1 MPNILDKFYNYTAE
15 ALVEFFTTT
24 RPLKAGERYFVH
36 LDDAASIPLCVEAL
50 VAYCKD
56 SIEDFI
62 YIAEEDAEAFRTRLL
77 RFGTVNLLI
86 GTTVETTPHF
96 LTTVRNQVASQKGEF
111 KGTAL
116 IMFITG
122 QLDSL
127 LEGCSDLTK
136 SGMPLSFE
144 RFSDSYEARVGAA
157 FGGMTDKQVILN
169 DAYRAKVKEF
179 RMDELNIFDFSN
191 IIAIIQSRTFLRADW
206 QLLGL
211 FPHPHL
217 STIPERDKI
226 AVNVENN
233 KKYFESIEFAVNY
246 GNIDTDLK
254 KILTTPGIDLIEE
267 GMHDGSWKDIDYE
280 ILKAH
285 FVKDNA
291 AKAVE
296 FLHLDRNNNEEH
308 IQPWGRLDEKSKR
321 LHHIILFNT
330 TAGYPF
336 VQDLMFGS
344 TLRGELT
351 LSPGSAEKISVEKI
365 GKNLRLTV
373 RKPFCNGDFVLLTYT
388 DHKVKTAKF
397 QFRIWAVD
405 GAGDFLEKYYTRYSI
420 DVKGRLELSEDNK
433 FVEIYPEAEAGIQED
448 LKAGGA
454 YQVEEQQKLSLA
466 IQSEEEDA
474 LEFSLLYNGQSLSCV
489 AKQVISSL
497 ETIKGW
503 DVWQKKRTNQSS
515 YRYSYVEAT
524 DVLRVITHEQIE
536 VNPVG
541 EFKKMLKLELQM
553 MGTLAHC
560 WQQSDNDVLTPRKLI
575 LAPELLDAYEAYYN
589 FLHKNNGLPSL
600 VYLNEEGRTLAKR
613 YVDLFTSEV
622 VDIGDGNMLSDPS
635 KSELIMLGTV
645 CESSSAQMLKFSP
658 LHPLMV
664 AYQLE
669 VYQEL
674 GSDTLYDAMLKKLTP
689 LNIVPY
695 LYWSNPGDDGRKL
708 YASKE
713 NIHSPEWQFYSS
725 DLQFKQFSGREFIR
739 DLVSEKISE
748 FVQNFS
754 FLFDFDKWAPIRINV
769 YNMGDCLHVLQGIFD
784 YYKDFILDGKS
795 IFDLRPIEL
804 FLYGSEKFVTT
815 FERLSHLI
823 QREDIVGSF
832 ELSTNSKRIDFDEL
846 INEFRKKVKYFALQ
860 KNSATQYAHLTFY
873 QFDKKGAIGT
883 GREHAKIPTGLSLN
897 GLINDL
903 PSYYH
908 DDTFVTGFGTEF
920 SDTTGGLINTALAYN
935 ALGKIAFSKDLFRL
949 GEVVC
954 TNLDTAIKADLA
966 ELYDHSQWVIFVD
979 PQFDLSFFK
988 DDSDLIMVHYSDQ
1001 YSNASGFDAITVSNK
1016 ANQYANLLGNI
1027 LKKQDVVYGDK
1038 DIRRIIDLFNGING
1052 QWLIKMIGKKDD
1064 NARKEKLSIPAALK
1078 VALAYFDHPGVIW
1091 VPVSLEEILR
1101 ISGGAGL
1108 SQKEGLFSA
1117 KNLGAR
1123 NEHSD
1128 DLLLIGLYQREGRLK
1143 MELYPIEVK
1152 IGNNQSDTLE
1162 KARKQAA
1169 KTRDL
1174 LYERLTA
1181 EDKFEAKF
1189 YRLFFA
1195 KLAIINAGK
1204 MALYE
1209 IWDEKEWSR
1218 VFQEFRQQLMND
1230 DFDISDTL
1238 SPYIKNYAVIAFT
1251 KDLTDI
1257 SYSVEDEGVII
1268 KLYEKDAY
1276 HNLIRGVDQIKHLA
1290 LDIPNPMATEL
1301 FLVNQLSAW
1310 APGHSTSIDMAGKVG
1325 KKEFVDEAEEGIS
1338 LIPEDISE
1346 KIIPP
1351 VFDPVQ
1357 IKVGNRIAD
1366 DFQISWWPTD
1376 TTKTMHTNTGIIGTM
1391 GTGKT
1396 QFTKSLVTQLS
1407 RASEHNIGGKKIG
1420 ILIFDYKGDYLD
1432 KEFTEAT
1439 GAKIYQLHNLPYNP
1453 LAIDVSEHSM
1463 PLLPLHIAST
1473 LQETISNAFN
1483 LGNKQKALLKEA
1495 IMATYQ
1501 EKGIFKNLPDTWTRT
1516 APTISDVCE
1525 LYLDDDKVAVD
1536 SLHAALS
1543 QLLDFEIFQ
1552 PDGGKTSSLY
1562 DLIDG
1567 VTVIKLSGYSADIQ
1581 NLVVAITLD
1590 AFYSQMQKNGHSR
1603 IDGNYRQLTK
1613 MVLVDE
1619 ADNFLSKNFLSL
1631 RKILKEGREFG
1642 VGTILST
1649 QFLSHFSTAE
1659 NEYDQY
1665 ILSWIIHRV
1674 NDVKVRDIDALFSVQ
1689 EKDKKEKLIQT
1700 IKKLQKHQS
1709 LVSLGGSAPVVIE
1722 DMPFWKLMALE
1733 KEEEEL

>member
-1 MPNILDKFYNYTAE
+1 MPNTLDKFYNYTAE
-15 ALVEFFTTT
+15 ALVDFFANT

-36 LDDAASIPLCVEAL
+36 LEDAAAIPLCVEAL
-50 VAYCKD
+50 LDYCKD
-56 SIEDFI
+56 SIGDFI
-62 YIAEEDAEAFRTRLL
+62 YTAEKDAEPFHTRLI
-77 RFGTVNLLI
+77 RFGTINLLI
-86 GTTVETTPHF
+86 GTTLETTPHF
-96 LTTVRNQVASQKGEF
+96 LTTVRNLVAGQQEEF

-144 RFSDSYEARVGAA
+144 RFSDSYQERVETA
-157 FGGMTDKQVILN
+157 FGGMADKQVILN
-169 DAYRAKVKEF
+169 DAYRTKVKEF
-179 RMDELNIFDFSN
+179 RMAELNIFDFSN
-191 IIAIIQSRTFLRADW
+191 IIAIIQSRTFLEKDW

-211 FPHPHL
+211 FPHAYL

-226 AVNVENN
+226 GAKVELN

-254 KILTTPGIDLIEE
+254 KILTTAGIDLIEK
-267 GMHDGSWKDIDYE
+267 GMVDGSWKNIDFQVLSDY
-280 ILKAH
+280 
-285 FVKDNA
+285 FVKDVG
-291 AKAVE
+291 AKPVE
-296 FLHLDRNNNEEH
+296 FLHLDRSNNEEH
-308 IQPWGRLDEKSKR
+308 IQSWGRTDDKNKR
-321 LHHIILFNT
+321 LNHIILFNNT
-330 TAGYPF
+330 GVYPF
-336 VQDLMFGS
+336 TQDLIFGS
-344 TLRGELT
+344 ALKGELI
-351 LSPGSAEKISVEKI
+351 LPAVSSDKISVEKI

-373 RKPFCNGDFVLLTYT
+373 KKPFYSEDFISLIYI
-388 DHKVKTAKF
+388 DQKVKTARF
-397 QFRIWAVD
+397 HFRIWAINGD
-405 GAGDFLEKYYTRYSI
+405 SDFLEKYYTRYAI
-420 DVKGRLELSEDNK
+420 DLKGRLELSEDNK
-433 FVEIYPEAEAGIQED
+433 FVEVYPAAETEYLAALESGKEY
-448 LKAGGA
+448 K
-454 YQVEEQQKLSLA
+454 VEEQQKLSLA
-466 IQSEEEDA
+466 ISNEDEDA
-474 LEFSLLYNGQSLSCV
+474 LDFSLLYREQSLSCL
-489 AKQVISSL
+489 AKQVITSL
-497 ETIKGW
+497 DTIKGW
-503 DVWQKKRTNQSS
+503 EVWQKKRTNQSS
-515 YRYSYVEAT
+515 YRYGYVEAT
-524 DVLRVITHEQIE
+524 DVFKVVTPEQVE
-536 VNPVG
+536 VNPVS
-541 EFKKMLKLELQM
+541 EFKKLLKLELQM
-553 MGTLAHC
+553 MGSLAHC
-560 WQQSDNDVLTPRKLI
+560 WQQSDNDQLTPRMLG
-575 LAPELLDAYEAYYN
+575 LDPELLEAYEAYYN
-589 FLHKNNGLPSL
+589 FLLKNGGLPSL
-600 VYLNEEGRTLAKR
+600 VYLKEDGRQLAKK
-613 YVDLFTSEV
+613 YVELFISQITE
-622 VDIGDGNMLSDPS
+622 IGEGNMLSDAS

-645 CESSSAQMLKFSP
+645 YESSSEQVLKFSP
-658 LHPLMV
+658 LHPVMV

-669 VYQEL
+669 IYQEL
-674 GSDTLYDAMLKKLTP
+674 GTDTLYEAMLKKLTP
-689 LNIVPY
+689 LNVVPY
-695 LYWSNPGDDGRKL
+695 LYWANPGESGRQL

-739 DLVSEKISE
+739 DLVNEKISE
-748 FVQNFS
+748 FVLNFS
-754 FLFDFDKWAPIRINV
+754 FLFDFDKRAPIRINV

-784 YYKDFILDGKS
+784 YYKDFILGGKS

-804 FLYGSEKFVTT
+804 YLYGSQKFVTT

-823 QREDIVGSF
+823 QKEDIVGSF
-832 ELSTNSKRIDFDEL
+832 ELSSNSKRIDFEEL
-846 INEFRKKVKYFALQ
+846 INEFRKKVKYFAL
-860 KNSATQYAHLTFY
+860 KEDSRTQYAHLTFY
-873 QFDKKGAIGT
+873 QFDKNGAEET
-883 GREHAKIPTGLSLN
+883 DREHAKIPTGLSLN

-908 DDTFVTGFGTEF
+908 DHTFVTGFGTEF
-920 SDTTGGLINTALAYN
+920 SNATGNLIRTSLAYN
-935 ALGKIAFSKDLFRL
+935 ALGRVAFSKNLFRL

-954 TNLDTAIKADLA
+954 TTIDTAIKADLT
-966 ELYDHSQWVIFVD
+966 ELYDRSQWVVFVD

-1027 LKKQDVVYGDK
+1027 LKRQDVIYNEK
-1038 DIRRIIDLFNGING
+1038 DIRKIIDLFNGING
-1052 QWLIKMIGKKDD
+1052 QWLIKMIGRKDD
-1064 NARKEKLSIPAALK
+1064 NARKEKMSIPAALK
-1078 VALAYFDHPGVIW
+1078 VSLAYFDHPEIIW

-1117 KNLGAR
+1117 KNLGAK

-1128 DLLLIGLYQREGRLK
+1128 DLLLIGLYQVQGRLK
-1143 MELYPIEVK
+1143 MELYPVEVK
-1152 IGNNQSDTLE
+1152 IGNNQSDTFE
-1162 KARKQAA
+1162 KARNQAS

-1174 LYERLTA
+1174 LYERLTT

-1195 KLAIINAGK
+1195 KLAIINSGK

-1209 IWDEKEWSR
+1209 IWNEKDWSS
-1218 VFQEFRQQLMND
+1218 VFEGFRQQLMND

-1238 SPYIKNYAVIAFT
+1238 SQYIKNYAVVAFT
-1251 KDLTDI
+1251 KDLTDV

-1268 KLYEKDAY
+1268 RLYEKDAY
-1276 HNLIRGVDQIKHLA
+1276 HNLVRGVDQIRHLA
-1290 LDIPNPMATEL
+1290 LNVPNPMTTDL
-1301 FLVNQLSAW
+1301 FLVNQLSTW
-1310 APGHSTSIDMAGKVG
+1310 P
-1325 KKEFVDEAEEGIS
+1325 
-1338 LIPEDISE
+1338 PEDKEYIPVVVIEEKKKTIDEPEQISVITQ
-1346 KIIPP
+1346 KISREIAVPGFSP
-1351 VFDPVQ
+1351 MQ
-1357 IKVGNRIAD
+1357 INIGSRIAD
-1366 DFQISWWPTD
+1366 DFQVNWWPTD

-1407 RASEHNIGGKKIG
+1407 RASADNIGGKKIG

-1432 KEFTEAT
+1432 KEFSQAT

-1483 LGNKQKALLKEA
+1483 LGNKQKALLKET
-1495 IMATYQ
+1495 IMAAYQ
-1501 EKGIFKNLPDTWTRT
+1501 EKGIFKNQPETWTRT
-1516 APTISDVCE
+1516 APTISDVCQ
-1525 LYLDDDKVAVD
+1525 LYLSDEKVAVD

-1543 QLLDFEIFQ
+1543 QLHDFEIFQ
-1552 PDGGKTSSLY
+1552 SNGAKTSSLY
-1562 DLIDG
+1562 ELIDG

-1649 QFLSHFSTAE
+1649 QFLNHFSTAE

-1665 ILSWIIHRV
+1665 ILTWIIHRV
-1674 NDVKVRDIDALFSVQ
+1674 NDVKVKDIDALFSVQ

-1722 DMPFWKLMALE
+1722 DMPFWKLME
-1733 KEEEEL
+1733 T